1 MAKLNFIK
9 PNVVKPNRVTPNRVS
24 FEPDRF
30 EPEEIPLTAEQ
41 EEKVQLIQDIHELN
55 ERNLKALDRF
65 RASDDEMYKLTLD
78 NMMMLTRL
86 GIRALKT

>member
-9 PNVVKPNRVTPNRVS
+9 LNRVTPNRVFDT

-41 EEKVQLIQDIHELN
+41 EAKVQLIQDIHELN

-65 RASDDEMYKLTLD
+65 RITDNEMYMLILN
-78 NMMMLTRL
+78 NMTMLTRL
-86 GIRALKT
+86 GIRALKTK